1 MNVVIA
7 IDSFKGSMTSLEAGE
22 SASAG
27 IRRIYPD
34 ADIAIRPLADGGE
47 GTVDALTLGCG
58 GTCTQVCVT
67 GPLEKPVL
75 CSYGILDAGKTA
87 VIEMSGAAGITLL
100 SETERNP
107 LYTTT
112 YGVGEVIRDAIARGC
127 RHFIIGIG
135 GSATNDGG
143 IGMLQALGFDLLDQ
157 GGGPVRHG
165 ALGLRDLAV
174 ISDSHVLPELKEC
187 AFRIACDVTNP
198 LCGPQG
204 CSAVFGPQKGA
215 DSAMIQQ
222 MDQWLS
228 SYAALA
234 RKSFP
239 ETNPA
244 HAGAGAAGGLGFAFL
259 TFFHATL
266 ESGVNIILEE
276 THLSDYI
283 KNADIVI
290 TGEGCLDGQTV
301 MGKAPV
307 GVAKIARE
315 FQKPVLAFSGCVTED
330 AKACHAA
337 GIDAFFPIVRG
348 VISLE
353 DAMQTDHAKQN
364 MTDTVEQVFR
374 MLRTFQNI
382 K

>member
-1 MNVVIA
+1 
-7 IDSFKGSMTSLEAGE
+7 
-22 SASAG
+22 
-27 IRRIYPD
+27 
-34 ADIAIRPLADGGE
+34 
-47 GTVDALTLGCG
+47 
-58 GTCTQVCVT
+58 
-67 GPLEKPVL
+67 
-75 CSYGILDAGKTA
+75 
-87 VIEMSGAAGITLL
+87 
-100 SETERNP
+100 
-107 LYTTT
+107 
-112 YGVGEVIRDAIARGC
+112 
-127 RHFIIGIG
+127 
-135 GSATNDGG
+135 
-143 IGMLQALGFDLLDQ
+143 
-157 GGGPVRHG
+157 
-165 ALGLRDLAV
+165 
-174 ISDSHVLPELKEC
+174 
-187 AFRIACDVTNP
+187 
-198 LCGPQG
+198 
-204 CSAVFGPQKGA
+204 
-215 DSAMIQQ
+215 MIQQ

-234 RKSFP
+234 GKSFP
-239 ETNPA
+239 KTNPA

-364 MTDTVEQVFR
+364 MSRYGGTGISHASNVSEYKIMKQIGKSLFGCIFLQHFLLVYDTVAVTTLLIITDLCGIFVTVQR
-374 MLRTFQNI
+374 
-382 K
+382 

>member
-34 ADIAIRPLADGGE
+34 ADITIRPLADGGE
-47 GTVDALTLGCG
+47 GTVEALTLGCG
-58 GTCTQVCVT
+58 GTRTQVCVT

-112 YGVGEVIRDAIARGC
+112 YGVGEVIRDAISRGC

-157 GGGPVRHG
+157 EGVPVRHG
-165 ALGLRDLAV
+165 ALGLKDLAV
-174 ISDSHVLPELKEC
+174 ISDSHALPELKEC
-187 AFRIACDVTNP
+187 TFRIACDVTNP
-198 LCGPQG
+198 LCGSQG

-215 DSAMIQQ
+215 TPTMIMR
-222 MDQWLS
+222 MDRWLS
-228 SYAALA
+228 NYATLCKEKYPNAD
-234 RKSFP
+234 KDFP
-239 ETNPA
+239 GT
-244 HAGAGAAGGLGFAFL
+244 GAAGGLGFAFL
-259 TFFHATL
+259 TFTNAVL
-266 ESGVNIILEE
+266 ESGIKIVLEE
-276 THLSDYI
+276 TRLEEYI
-283 KNADIVI
+283 KDADIVI
-290 TGEGCLDGQTV
+290 TGEGRLDSQTA
-301 MGKAPV
+301 MGKAPI
-307 GVAKIARE
+307 GVAEIA
-315 FQKPVLAFSGCVTED
+315 KKHNKKVMAFSGSVSED
-330 AKACHAA
+330 SYLCNEN
-337 GIDAFFPIVRG
+337 GIDAFFPILRNIVT
-348 VISLE
+348 LQE
-353 DAMQTDHAKQN
+353 AMDHDNAEKN
-364 MTDTVEQVFR
+364 MIATVEQVFR
-374 MLRTFQNI
+374 TIKTFS
-382 K
+382 